1 VALLRLVSVR
11 DGNLVVWESIAL
23 AATNANEASPGIK
36 QRRIA
41 SVWLWVAFR
50 TPYESVQWCARQKS
64 QSVSHAAQSPPP
76 NPASSSITHTSGDT
90 SIARATKRG
99 ARTGP
104 SVIILAAEKEP
115 RGDIVV
121 TVLPITHRP
130 PDDATA
136 AVEIPPAVKKHLSLD
151 EERSWVIVDEGNEF
165 VWPGY
170 DLRRAPQ
177 SGKYDLGF
185 LPPKLFLEIREA
197 FLAVYRA
204 SGRKPTPRG

>member
-1 VALLRLVSVR
+1 MVRTPKKPVSFSR
-11 DGNLVVWESIAL
+11 GPIPAPEPGLVVNYAY
-23 AATNANEASPGIK
+23 
-36 QRRIA
+36 
-41 SVWLWVAFR
+41 LWR
-50 TPYESVQWCARQKS
+50 HE
-64 QSVSHAAQSPPP
+64 H
-76 NPASSSITHTSGDT
+76 
-90 SIARATKRG
+90 RAGHEEGRKDR
-99 ARTGP
+99 P

-170 DLRRAPQ
+170 DLRRVPQ